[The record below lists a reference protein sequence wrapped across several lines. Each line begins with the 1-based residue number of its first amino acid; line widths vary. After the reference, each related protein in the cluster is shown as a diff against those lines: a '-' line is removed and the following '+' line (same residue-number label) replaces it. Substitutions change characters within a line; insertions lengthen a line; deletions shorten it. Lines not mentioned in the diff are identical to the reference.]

1 MSDLDNR
8 PSIGELQRLSH
19 QWREL
24 SLGCQCDALP
34 GDAACG
40 VHLPPVLLEIAAAAL
55 ELREQERVAARA
67 RHEVY
72 RQMDPPQDAYDAVDQ
87 EDRKLLQFKD
97 AYDAALAKVRP

>member
-1 MSDLDNR
+1 MSDVDNG

-40 VHLPPVLLEIAAAAL
+40 VHLPPVLLEIAATGIAWAAAEDAL
-55 ELREQERVAARA
+55 SAAQPGVARIVAAMRA
-67 RHEVY
+67 SEAFDKHR
-72 RQMDPPQDAYDAVDQ
+72 
-87 EDRKLLQFKD
+87 
-97 AYDAALAKVRP
+97 AALAKVRP